1 MRMSKNQYYETWNEF
16 VECSEMRK
24 AYGTMYRPKDYE
36 VLKDKLLMEVKI
48 YIEWLSYEKKVLEKE
63 SVNDLEMSKKLT
75 KIMEIRDRLEK
86 LEIMLVVSP
95 EDISVDDFADTYVYK
110 SYHFVLRL
118 FVTACFM
125 FFVWLLFSNI

>member
-63 SVNDLEMSKKLT
+63 SVNDLE
-75 KIMEIRDRLEK
+75 IG
-86 LEIMLVVSP
+86 
-95 EDISVDDFADTYVYK
+95 EDISEMA
-110 SYHFVLRL
+110 
-118 FVTACFM
+118 
-125 FFVWLLFSNI
+125 